1 MFSAVASAVLSA
13 TGLASKSSCILL
25 ERLGQYP
32 QDTCVLCLNTGITR
46 NSSGCCDVCDC
57 YAELLIGD
65 KEFAR
70 GVENLAQENR
80 KDLDNIKGNETE
92 LIIQSPHIELDGK
105 QITHSLFVPDVSIF
119 ANPEKDLYYA
129 CVIKTFFRN
138 RSGYYTDRSKTFR
151 TADHFYEHLLKET
164 ESEYDAR
171 LFAKCW
177 MTCVSASLQIPAPTV
192 VDAIPN
198 FVLLE
203 NSIQGVFHHTCD
215 AHPEVFRML
224 TVFSNIFRNPNGKIG
239 GDFVLVEDTKIE
251 PEDFATAFS
260 KGFPIYKMNPDCSMG
275 LGGRCHII
283 RIKNHGDIP
292 VIDYAVEDKKKRIA
306 EQQQK
311 LLAKQE
317 KERKEQ
323 ERKEK
328 KQREREEQRQFAIQQ
343 KEKEQALRLARA
355 SLVEAV
361 AKVDVELEQIRK
373 LKELNREVA
382 LKNQKLADKKEA
394 DRLAKEAEKRH
405 AEKMKQKE
413 LERQQKF
420 VSKKQ

>member
-32 QDTCVLCLNTGITR
+32 EDTCVLCLNTGITR
-46 NSSGCCDVCDC
+46 NSSGCCDECDD
-57 YAELLIGD
+57 YATLLIGD
-65 KEFAR
+65 KEFALA
-70 GVENLAQENR
+70 VEDLAKQNR
-80 KDLDNIKGNETE
+80 KDVDTHQGQGKEH
-92 LIIQSPHIELDGK
+92 LIITAPHFEEYNGK
-105 QITHSLFVPDVSIF
+105 EITHSLFVKDVSIF

-129 CVIKTFFRN
+129 CLIKTFFRN
-138 RSGYYTDRSKTFR
+138 RSAYFCDPSKRFIC
-151 TADHFYEHLLKET
+151 DPSFFKHLHKET

-171 LFAKCW
+171 LYAKCW
-177 MTCVSASLQIPAPTV
+177 MTCVSASLQVPCGIDVIP
-192 VDAIPN
+192 D
-198 FVLLE
+198 FWLLE
-203 NSIQGVFHHTCD
+203 DRIQGTFHHTCD
-215 AHPEVFRML
+215 AHPEVFRKL
-224 TVFSNIFRNPNGKIG
+224 IIGSGTFRYKNKVG
-239 GDFVLVEDTKIE
+239 GDFVLVSDLKIE
-251 PEDFATAFS
+251 PEEFAIAFAH
-260 KGFPIYKMNPDCSMG
+260 GAPIYKMNPDCSGG
-275 LGGRCHII
+275 LGGRCHLI
-283 RIKNHGDIP
+283 RHKTRGDIP

-328 KQREREEQRQFAIQQ
+328 KQREREEQRQLAIQQ

>member
-32 QDTCVLCLNTGITR
+32 EDTCVLCLNTGITR

-65 KEFAR
+65 KVFAR
-70 GVENLAQENR
+70 GVEDLAKQNR
-80 KDLDNIKGNETE
+80 KDIDNMKGNETE
-92 LIIQSPHIELDGK
+92 LIIQSPHLELDGK

-119 ANPEKDLYYA
+119 ANPEKDLFYA
-129 CVIKTFFRN
+129 CLIKTFFRN
-138 RSGYYTDRSKTFR
+138 RSGYYTDRSKTFDI
-151 TADHFYEHLLKET
+151 APHFCEHLLKET
-164 ESEYDAR
+164 GNAYDAR
-171 LFAKCW
+171 LYAKCW

-203 NSIQGVFHHTCD
+203 NSIQGIFHHTCD

-224 TVFSNIFRNPNGKIG
+224 TVLSNIFRNPDGKIG
-239 GDFVLVEDTKIE
+239 GDFVLLEDTTIE

-260 KGFPIYKMNPDCSMG
+260 KGFPIFKMNPDCSGG

-283 RIKNHGDIP
+283 RIKNHGDIS
-292 VIDYAVEDKKKRIA
+292 VIDYPAEDKKKR
-306 EQQQK
+306 
-311 LLAKQE
+311 LAKQEKQQE

-328 KQREREEQRQFAIQQ
+328 KQREREEQRQLAIQQ